1 MSILAY
7 GLNYRTASLDLRER
21 IAFPEEKLAH
31 ALKCVTK
38 DISGVSEV
46 AIVSTC
52 NRTEFY
58 CAADPN
64 SAEEISR
71 WLAET
76 RLITLDEL
84 ENASYRYWDKDA
96 AQHIIRVASG
106 LDSQMLGE
114 PQIMGQVKSAY
125 DIARSSGTIG
135 PELNLLS
142 RITLKT
148 AKQIR
153 SETGIGNNPISI
165 AYAAVSMASKIF
177 ADLGTKKALLLGAG
191 ETIGLVADHLAAKNI
206 GAMTIANRTLANAQV
221 LATRYNADSIQLTD
235 VAQTLHEFD
244 IVIASTGS
252 SLPVLGKGA
261 VEAAIK
267 KRKRR
272 PMFMVDIA
280 VPRDIEAEVAELPD
294 AYLYTIDDL
303 TEIVERNL
311 AQRQVA
317 ASEAESIVAKGA
329 KDFQREK
336 RVQQDRDLLTSF
348 RTQANEIRETEVA
361 RALRELAKDGDAEA
375 AILRLSQNLTNKLIH
390 PATAAMREAS
400 AENRRDLLG
409 YLSTIYALPESNVSA
424 ETQPLSKPSDSQST
438 ELED

>member
-21 IAFPEEKLAH
+21 IAFPEEKLSH
-31 ALKCVTK
+31 ALKSVTK

-142 RITLKT
+142 YMTLKNE
-148 AKQIR
+148 KQI
-153 SETGIGNNPISI
+153 
-165 AYAAVSMASKIF
+165 
-177 ADLGTKKALLLGAG
+177 
-191 ETIGLVADHLAAKNI
+191 
-206 GAMTIANRTLANAQV
+206 
-221 LATRYNADSIQLTD
+221 
-235 VAQTLHEFD
+235 
-244 IVIASTGS
+244 GS
-252 SLPVLGKGA
+252 
-261 VEAAIK
+261 
-267 KRKRR
+267 
-272 PMFMVDIA
+272 
-280 VPRDIEAEVAELPD
+280 
-294 AYLYTIDDL
+294 
-303 TEIVERNL
+303 
-311 AQRQVA
+311 
-317 ASEAESIVAKGA
+317 
-329 KDFQREK
+329 
-336 RVQQDRDLLTSF
+336 
-348 RTQANEIRETEVA
+348 
-361 RALRELAKDGDAEA
+361 
-375 AILRLSQNLTNKLIH
+375 
-390 PATAAMREAS
+390 
-400 AENRRDLLG
+400 
-409 YLSTIYALPESNVSA
+409 
-424 ETQPLSKPSDSQST
+424 
-438 ELED
+438 

>member
-31 ALKCVTK
+31 ALKSVTN

-64 SAEEISR
+64 SAAEISR

-84 ENASYRYWDKDA
+84 ENASYRYWDNDA

-336 RVQQDRDLLTSF
+336 RVQQDKDLLTSF